1 METRRSNA
9 VKKRVYLPDVDEYR
23 SSSRALNGKLKL
35 KYSCLVGGGGA
46 GYCNF
51 KVNDGKK

>member
-23 SSSRALNGKLKL
+23 SSSRALSGKPVLFR
-35 KYSCLVGGGGA
+35 GGGG
-46 GYCNF
+46 GGG
-51 KVNDGKK
+51 V